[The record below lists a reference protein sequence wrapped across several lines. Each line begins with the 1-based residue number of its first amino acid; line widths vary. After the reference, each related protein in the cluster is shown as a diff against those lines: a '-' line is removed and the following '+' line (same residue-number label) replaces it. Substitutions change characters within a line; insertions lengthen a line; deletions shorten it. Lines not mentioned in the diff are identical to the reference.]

1 MIFACWWANDFCFSF
16 RSLIALH
23 CRSSCGDFRFDADE
37 IISLSFSI
45 SLLHLFFSGIYVLQ
59 HCRLST
65 FGSVVLLSDRPLV
78 QLSSVNVCKSLWA
91 VGCVVNHWWRRW
103 KQKWKQDSKWKDNF
117 IQSYYL
123 SHFAFWA
130 QCAASCISRCFY
142 GFELTNKFIYE
153 AQVQQY
159 NAY

>member
-1 MIFACWWANDFCFSF
+1 MGQWFLFLVSFAHCIALSQLLRRFSVRCWWNYF
-16 RSLIALH
+16 
-23 CRSSCGDFRFDADE
+23 
-37 IISLSFSI
+37 SLSLSI
-45 SLLHLFFSGIYVLQ
+45 SLLHLFFFPGIYVLQ

-142 GFELTNKFIYE
+142 GFELTNKLIYE